1 MKHILFILFF
11 FLITINSFAKGHKYP
26 KEVCKEI
33 YQGIGYFLKEAD
45 VLWKKRGSSND
56 KKALLFSQAAA
67 NYTVVYES
75 FCKHDKGKKKR
86 RPNMENASKVLNK
99 SVDEIKEALGRPPN
113 YKQAAE
119 KLNVSMKEL
128 RDALFP
134 KINKMK
140 KKSNSQ

>member
-1 MKHILFILFF
+1 MKNILIILFF
-11 FLITINSFAKGHKYP
+11 LLISNNTFAKGHKYS

-86 RPNMENASKVLNK
+86 RPNQRPSLKPRTLWARAGNFLILSQIPWRKKANK
-99 SVDEIKEALGRPPN
+99 N
-113 YKQAAE
+113 
-119 KLNVSMKEL
+119 
-128 RDALFP
+128 
-134 KINKMK
+134 
-140 KKSNSQ
+140 